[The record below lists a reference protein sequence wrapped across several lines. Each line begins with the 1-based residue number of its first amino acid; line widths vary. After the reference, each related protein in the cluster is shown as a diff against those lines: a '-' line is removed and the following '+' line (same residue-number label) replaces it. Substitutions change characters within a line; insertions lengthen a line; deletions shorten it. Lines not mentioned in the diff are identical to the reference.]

1 MLLRLRVRLP
11 DRPGSLGQ
19 VARTLGVTGAD
30 IVQMLVL
37 ERVGGRAVDDFTVIW
52 PAAAP
57 VDRILAGLGAIPG
70 VVVEGVWRSIGAPAV
85 GGADAE
91 LVGQV
96 AANPS
101 DGIATLA
108 DAVPGLLSADW
119 AAVLAVAADWAR
131 GTAAEPVHGPG
142 VVYATWRAP
151 RPLHPPEVTP
161 LRPRAFDG
169 PDGARYAASP
179 FGRAGLV
186 LLAARGGEASAE
198 PELPPPAFHVTEID
212 RLAQLVRASALVLG
226 ERLERAGP
234 EHPGPEHP
242 GPEHP
247 GPEHPGPEHLGPEH
261 SGPEHPGAP
270 HQAASWPVNPAHRLA
285 TVPDH

>member
-30 IVQMLVL
+30 IVQMVVL

-70 VVVEGVWRSIGAPAV
+70 VAVEGVWRSVGAPAV

-96 AANPS
+96 AANPG
-101 DGIATLA
+101 DGIATLV

-119 AAVLAVAADWAR
+119 SAVLVVPADWAHA
-131 GTAAEPVHGPG
+131 GDEGAGSGESAPTVVH
-142 VVYATWRAP
+142 ASWRAP
-151 RPLHPPEVTP
+151 QPLRAPDVTP
-161 LRPRAFDG
+161 LRPRAFDT
-169 PDGARYAASP
+169 PDGVRYAAAP

-186 LLAARGGEASAE
+186 LLAVRGGGTEVSHA
-198 PELPPPAFHVTEID
+198 PAFHVTEVD

-226 ERLERAGP
+226 GRLDQVSGALAGP
-234 EHPGPEHP
+234 AHR
-242 GPEHP
+242 
-247 GPEHPGPEHLGPEH
+247 
-261 SGPEHPGAP
+261 SV
-270 HQAASWPVNPAHRLA
+270 SWPVNTAGNRLA
-285 TVPDH
+285 VLDT

>member
-30 IVQMLVL
+30 IVQMVVL

-70 VVVEGVWRSIGAPAV
+70 VAVEGVWRSIGAPAV

-96 AANPS
+96 AANPD
-101 DGIATLA
+101 DGIATLV
-108 DAVPGLLSADW
+108 DAVPGLVSADW
-119 AAVLAVAADWAR
+119 AATVVVPADWAR
-131 GTAAEPVHGPG
+131 AGDEGSGFSDSPPS
-142 VVYATWRAP
+142 VVYASWRAP
-151 RPLHPPEVTP
+151 QALRPPDVTP

-169 PDGARYAASP
+169 ADGLRYAAAP

-186 LLAARGGEASAE
+186 LLVARAGDDG
-198 PELPPPAFHVTEID
+198 PPQAPAFHVTEID
-212 RLAQLVRASALVLG
+212 RLAQLVRASGLVLG
-226 ERLERAGP
+226 GRLDRVATSLLGAGDRVH
-234 EHPGPEHP
+234 E
-242 GPEHP
+242 
-247 GPEHPGPEHLGPEH
+247 
-261 SGPEHPGAP
+261 
-270 HQAASWPVNPAHRLA
+270 WPVNQTGRLA
-285 TVPDH
+285 AVDT

>member
-30 IVQMLVL
+30 IVQMIVL

-70 VVVEGVWRSIGAPAV
+70 VSVEGVWRSVGATAV
-85 GGADAE
+85 SGADAE

-96 AANPS
+96 AANP
-101 DGIATLA
+101 DEGVATLV

-119 AAVLAVAADWAR
+119 AAALLVPADWAQ
-131 GTAAEPVHGPG
+131 GSGLTGLVDPPSEHAPTVL
-142 VVYATWRAP
+142 YASWKAPDPLRAP
-151 RPLHPPEVTP
+151 EVAP
-161 LRPRAFDG
+161 LRPRAFNG
-169 PDGARYAASP
+169 PGSVRYAAAP

-186 LLAARGGEASAE
+186 FLVARDGGEQ
-198 PELPPPAFHVTEID
+198 ELSVPAFHVTEVD
-212 RLAQLVRASALVLG
+212 RLAQLIRAGGLVLG
-226 ERLERAGP
+226 DRLDKLGAGA
-234 EHPGPEHP
+234 GVT
-242 GPEHP
+242 
-247 GPEHPGPEHLGPEH
+247 
-261 SGPEHPGAP
+261 
-270 HQAASWPVNPAHRLA
+270 QAI
-285 TVPDH
+285 

>member
-30 IVQMLVL
+30 IVQMVVL

-52 PAAAP
+52 PAAAA
-57 VDRILAGLGAIPG
+57 VDRILTGLGAIPG
-70 VVVEGVWRSIGAPAV
+70 VTVEGVWRSVGAPAV

-96 AANPS
+96 AANP
-101 DGIATLA
+101 DEGLATLV

-119 AAVLAVAADWAR
+119 AAALVVPADWAQGGFTGLAGVPDAESV
-131 GTAAEPVHGPG
+131 GTDSAPAVA
-142 VVYATWRAP
+142 YASWRAP
-151 RPLHPPEVTP
+151 QPLRPPDVTP
-161 LRPRAFDG
+161 LRPRTFEG
-169 PDGARYAASP
+169 PDGVRLAAAP

-186 LLAARGGEASAE
+186 LLVARGGEQGV
-198 PELPPPAFHVTEID
+198 PEAPAFHVTEVD

-226 ERLERAGP
+226 ARLDAVATPIAQEPAG
-234 EHPGPEHP
+234 
-242 GPEHP
+242 
-247 GPEHPGPEHLGPEH
+247 
-261 SGPEHPGAP
+261 
-270 HQAASWPVNPAHRLA
+270 AAQRPVAWPVNTGARLA
-285 TVPDH
+285 AALDT

>member
-1 MLLRLRVRLP
+1 MLLRLRIRLP

-30 IVQMLVL
+30 IVQMVVL
-37 ERVGGRAVDDFTVIW
+37 ERIGGRAIDDFTVIW

-70 VVVEGVWRSIGAPAV
+70 VAIEGVWRSVGAPAL

-96 AANPS
+96 AANPT
-101 DGIATLA
+101 DGIATLV

-119 AAVLAVAADWAR
+119 AAVLAVPADWAR
-131 GTAAEPVHGPG
+131 VGEETSGPG
-142 VVYATWRAP
+142 ESLPTVVYASWRAP
-151 RPLHPPEVTP
+151 QPLRVPEVTP

-169 PDGARYAASP
+169 PNPVRAADGAKTVRYAAAP

-186 LLAARGGEASAE
+186 LLAARGSGAGTEAA
-198 PELPPPAFHVTEID
+198 LPAPGFHVTEID
-212 RLAQLVRASALVLG
+212 RLAQLVRASALVLSPG
-226 ERLERAGP
+226 LDQLAARA
-234 EHPGPEHP
+234 
-242 GPEHP
+242 
-247 GPEHPGPEHLGPEH
+247 
-261 SGPEHPGAP
+261 SGPP
-270 HQAASWPVNPAHRLA
+270 HRGVPWPVNATGRLA
-285 TVPDH
+285 AALDS

>member
-30 IVQMLVL
+30 IVQMVVL

-70 VVVEGVWRSIGAPAV
+70 VAVEGVWRSVGAPAV

-96 AANPS
+96 AANP
-101 DGIATLA
+101 DEGLATLI

-119 AAVLAVAADWAR
+119 AAALMVAASWAQS
-131 GTAAEPVHGPG
+131 GTDGGVGEADTAPA
-142 VVYATWRAP
+142 VVYASWQAPQPLRAP
-151 RPLHPPEVTP
+151 DVTP
-161 LRPRAFDG
+161 LRPRTFVG
-169 PDGARYAASP
+169 PDGVRFAAAP

-186 LLAARGGEASAE
+186 LVVARGGEQGV
-198 PELPPPAFHVTEID
+198 PEAPAFHVTEVD

-226 ERLERAGP
+226 ARLDTVTRPIEQEP
-234 EHPGPEHP
+234 T
-242 GPEHP
+242 
-247 GPEHPGPEHLGPEH
+247 
-261 SGPEHPGAP
+261 GAAQRP
-270 HQAASWPVNPAHRLA
+270 IAWPVNTGTRLA
-285 TVPDH
+285 AALDT

>member
-30 IVQMLVL
+30 IVQMVVL

-57 VDRILAGLGAIPG
+57 VDRILAGLDAIPG
-70 VVVEGVWRSIGAPAV
+70 VAVDGVWRSVGAPVV

-96 AANPS
+96 AANPT
-101 DGIATLA
+101 DGIATLV

-119 AAVLAVAADWAR
+119 AAVLAVPADWAR
-131 GTAAEPVHGPG
+131 SGEDAAGPG
-142 VVYATWRAP
+142 ESPPAVVYASWRAP
-151 RPLHPPEVTP
+151 QPLRAPDVTP

-169 PDGARYAASP
+169 ADGGRYAAAP

-186 LLAARGGEASAE
+186 LLCARGGEQATGES
-198 PELPPPAFHVTEID
+198 LPVPGFHVTEID
-212 RLAQLVRASALVLG
+212 RLAQLVRAAALVLG
-226 ERLERAGP
+226 TRLDQY
-234 EHPGPEHP
+234 
-242 GPEHP
+242 
-247 GPEHPGPEHLGPEH
+247 
-261 SGPEHPGAP
+261 S
-270 HQAASWPVNPAHRLA
+270 QASAAVHRPVAWPVNAGSRLA
-285 TVPDH
+285 AALDT

>member
-1 MLLRLRVRLP
+1 VLVQYLRVVRVEGVTMLLRLRVRLP

-30 IVQMLVL
+30 IVQMVVL

-57 VDRILAGLGAIPG
+57 VDRILGGLAAIPG
-70 VVVEGVWRSIGAPAV
+70 VTVEGVWRSVGAPAV

-101 DGIATLA
+101 DGIATLV

-119 AAVLAVAADWAR
+119 AAVLSVAADWAR
-131 GTAAEPVHGPG
+131 SGEETAPSVICAS
-142 VVYATWRAP
+142 WQAP
-151 RPLHPPEVTP
+151 HPLPAPDVTP
-161 LRPRAFDG
+161 LRPRSFDG
-169 PDGARYAASP
+169 GARERYATAP

-186 LLAARGGEASAE
+186 LLVARGGEEGQA
-198 PELPPPAFHVTEID
+198 PAFHVTEVD

-226 ERLERAGP
+226 GRLDQVTGPARPDDWPINRA
-234 EHPGPEHP
+234 
-242 GPEHP
+242 
-247 GPEHPGPEHLGPEH
+247 
-261 SGPEHPGAP
+261 
-270 HQAASWPVNPAHRLA
+270 VRLA
-285 TVPDH
+285 AIDT